1 MLDNP
6 IQKRR
11 PQDALYAPMIRRP
24 LPQHGLNRSR
34 IVNLGLREQLCHLL
48 SMGVPDVAVR
58 PEDEL
63 AAVLMSQPRGRAG
76 E

>member
-1 MLDNP
+1 MPYTARCRADRYP
-6 IQKRR
+6 SMGR
-11 PQDALYAPMIRRP
+11 
-24 LPQHGLNRSR
+24 HRSR

-63 AAVLMSQPRGRAG
+63 AAVLMTLPRGDDVHIDTLLDAPG
-76 E
+76 D

>member
-1 MLDNP
+1 MG
-6 IQKRR
+6 R
-11 PQDALYAPMIRRP
+11 
-24 LPQHGLNRSR
+24 HRSR

-63 AAVLMSQPRGRAG
+63 AAVLMALPGSDHFDVDPLLDAASDEHAPQGSLGVCR
-76 E
+76 